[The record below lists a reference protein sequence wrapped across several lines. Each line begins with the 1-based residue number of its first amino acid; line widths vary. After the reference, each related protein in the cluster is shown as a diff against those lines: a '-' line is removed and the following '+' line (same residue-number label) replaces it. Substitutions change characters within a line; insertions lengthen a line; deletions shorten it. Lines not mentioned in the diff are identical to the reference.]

1 MDNSLVDDA
10 ATINSRKRKHFR
22 RHVPNPDHNLAQRF
36 KNEYLHQKTKLAK
49 LSVKEEIDKLC
60 DVSIIPSLVTSLD
73 VADTIKVGSDCA
85 GLGTE
90 LLALRLA
97 KIDHVAVFG
106 SELSETTRQIYYGLH
121 GHKAKLYFDIFKRP
135 KTQACDLYI
144 AGPPCQTWSQLGT
157 RAGLDDLAGRGLVFY
172 SCLEYIREQRPRAV
186 VLESVVG
193 LRNLH
198 PSEFRDILT
207 ILKTIGYAVNWKIL
221 DARCC
226 GLPQRRPR
234 VYIVGIRSDS
244 ISSTFSFPQGM
255 QVQPKIDKFLSM
267 SPATR
272 FLPQTQTQRRNLEV
286 ARKTISS
293 KGLQGTILVDLAAS
307 ARFENQGVDIAPCIT
322 ATRAK
327 TGGFLIMNQKRM
339 TTTQELG
346 RLQGFPTWAVDKML
360 STTANAGDIRFAIG
374 NAMSVNVLVRLLPR
388 VLHSA
393 GLLKTKHRDI
403 WKHMSSKNAK
413 AFKVLPDDMYSATDG
428 K

>member
-1 MDNSLVDDA
+1 
-10 ATINSRKRKHFR
+10 
-22 RHVPNPDHNLAQRF
+22 
-36 KNEYLHQKTKLAK
+36 
-49 LSVKEEIDKLC
+49 
-60 DVSIIPSLVTSLD
+60 
-73 VADTIKVGSDCA
+73 
-85 GLGTE
+85 
-90 LLALRLA
+90 
-97 KIDHVAVFG
+97 
-106 SELSETTRQIYYGLH
+106 
-121 GHKAKLYFDIFKRP
+121 
-135 KTQACDLYI
+135 
-144 AGPPCQTWSQLGT
+144 
-157 RAGLDDLAGRGLVFY
+157 
-172 SCLEYIREQRPRAV
+172 LEYIREQRPRAV

-339 TTTQELG
+339 TNTFEIG
-346 RLQGFPTWAVDKML
+346 RLQGFPTWAVHKML
-360 STTANAGDIRFAIG
+360 STSAQPGDIRFAIG
-374 NAMSVNVLVRLLPR
+374 NAMGVNVLARLLPR
-388 VLHSA
+388 VAYSA
-393 GLLKTKHRDI
+393 GLLISKPTDT
-403 WKHMSSKNAK
+403 WKHVSSKTIAASK
-413 AFKVLPDDMYSATDG
+413 ALPDGVYDG
-428 K
+428 ADTG